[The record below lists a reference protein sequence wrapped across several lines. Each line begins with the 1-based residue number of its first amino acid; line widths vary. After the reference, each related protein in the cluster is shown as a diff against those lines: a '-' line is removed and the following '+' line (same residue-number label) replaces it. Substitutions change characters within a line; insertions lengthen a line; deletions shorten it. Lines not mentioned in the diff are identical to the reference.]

1 MATKRHWTRRHKHQK
16 RRYRRDPTR
25 RNGRLNGLPP
35 LYVKPEASSSIAK
48 GLLIGKPIQ
57 AAIKNENEYS
67 PVSSPGT
74 SNTNNNTKLPNSPIT
89 KKAKELAA
97 LYPNTRSMLRRA
109 TSFNNTGMTNDEFYA
124 MLERELGTS
133 NNWAS

>member
-1 MATKRHWTRRHKHQK
+1 MATKTRRLRKHPK

-25 RNGRLNGLPP
+25 RNSRFVGRPP
-35 LYVKPEASSSIAK
+35 LYGKPSTETPIK
-48 GLLIGKPIQ
+48 QGLLINKPPQ
-57 AAIKNENEYS
+57 KENEYS

-74 SNTNNNTKLPNSPIT
+74 SNSNNNTKKNHPNTPIT

-97 LYPNTRSMLRRA
+97 LYPNTRAMLRRA
-109 TSFNNTGMTNDEFYA
+109 TSFNNTGMSNDEFYA
-124 MLERELGTS
+124 MLERELGTT

>member
-1 MATKRHWTRRHKHQK
+1 MATKTRRFRKHPK

-25 RNGRLNGLPP
+25 RNSRFVSRPP
-35 LYVKPEASSSIAK
+35 LYVNPAK
-48 GLLIGKPIQ
+48 ETSDSKKL
-57 AAIKNENEYS
+57 AIDTPPQKNNEYS

-74 SNTNNNTKLPNSPIT
+74 SNNNTALNSPIT

-97 LYPNTRSMLRRA
+97 LYPNTRAMLRRA
-109 TSFNNTGMTNDEFYA
+109 TSFNNSGMTNDEFYA

>member
-1 MATKRHWTRRHKHQK
+1 MATKRRFTQRHKHKK

-25 RNGRLNGLPP
+25 RNHRFSARPP
-35 LYVKPEASSSIAK
+35 LHPPVK
-48 GLLIGKPIQ
+48 
-57 AAIKNENEYS
+57 KNNLKINVPLELSNNEYS

-74 SNTNNNTKLPNSPIT
+74 SNNNLPPPNSPMT

-97 LYPNTRSMLRRA
+97 LYPNTRAMLRRA
-109 TSFNNTGMTNDEFYA
+109 TSFNNTGMSNDEFYA

-133 NNWAS
+133 NNWASSS